1 MAPSFTAAGLLLTD
15 GTIMFNDGL
24 YPSRWWRLTPDLH
37 GSYANGTW
45 SPMAELQTG
54 YVPLYF
60 ASAVLRDG
68 RVIVIGGEYNEN
80 GQLETPLGALYDPS
94 VDVWTPIQAPSPL
107 DTWFDV
113 GDAPSVVLP
122 DGTFMIG
129 SIYGQQDALFDARTL
144 SWTTL
149 GAQGQDAGNGKAD
162 SNAEEGFTLLPS
174 GKVLTLDVD
183 YMMHTQNTELFDPAT
198 GQWSSAG
205 NIGVELSDPTSDEI
219 GPAVLRP
226 DGTVFAIGATGSTAV
241 YSASG
246 HWSVGP
252 SFPWVTEGDAGP
264 AQLLSADGPAA
275 LLPGGH
281 VLLAAGPGVYAPG
294 VEFFE
299 FDGTNLTQVPGTL
312 NAPYDPSY
320 QLFFVLLPTGELL
333 SSDGSGDIEVYTAT
347 GTPNPAWAPTIVE
360 APTTVAR
367 GTTYELKGTQFNG
380 LSQGVAYGDDYQNA
394 TNYPLVRITND
405 QTGHVFYGR
414 THDHSTMGVATGS
427 AMVSTLFEASAAT
440 EPGASHLV
448 VVANG
453 IPSAPVAV
461 TIQ

>member
-1 MAPSFTAAGLLLTD
+1 
-15 GTIMFNDGL
+15 MFSDGL
-24 YPSRWWRLTPDLH
+24 VSSRWWRLTPDLH

-54 YVPLYF
+54 YLPTYF

-80 GQLETPLGALYDPS
+80 AQLETPLGAIYDPS
-94 VDVWTPIQAPSPL
+94 VDVWTPVQAPSPL
-107 DTWFDV
+107 DTWFSV
-113 GDAPSVVLP
+113 GDAPSIVLA

-129 SIYGQQDALFDARTL
+129 SIYGQQDALFDSRTL

-162 SNAEEGFTLLPS
+162 SNAEEGWTLLPS

-183 YMMHTQNTELFDPAT
+183 YMMHTQNSEVFDPAT

-205 NIGVELSDPTSDEI
+205 NIGVELSDPNSDEI
-219 GPAVLRP
+219 GPAILRP
-226 DGTVFAIGATGSTAV
+226 DGSVFAIGATGATAV

-252 SFPWVTEGDAGP
+252 SFPWVVEGDAGST
-264 AQLLSADGPAA
+264 QLVVADGPAA
-275 LLPGGH
+275 VLPSGH
-281 VLLAAGPGVYAPG
+281 VLCAAGPGAYAPG

-299 FDGTNLTQVPGTL
+299 FDGTNMTQVPGTV
-312 NAPYDPSY
+312 NAMYDPSY

-347 GTPNPAWAPTIVE
+347 GTPDPAWAPTIAE
-360 APTTVAR
+360 APSTVVR

-380 LSQGVAYGDDYQNA
+380 LTQGVAYGDDYQTA

-405 QTGHVFYGR
+405 QTSHVFYGR

-440 EPGASHLV
+440 ETGASHLV